1 MENQMI
7 TRTQLDYCPQGYQD
21 LIAFQNARIEALQNE
36 LKMTRYSLEIALKDY
51 DEVIQATDK
60 TIDWMNERLFR

>member
-1 MENQMI
+1 MQ

-21 LIAFQNARIEALQNE
+21 LIAYKDARIEALQNE

-60 TIDWMNERLFR
+60 TIDWMNERLMR

>member
-1 MENQMI
+1 MENKMQ

-21 LIAFQNARIEALQNE
+21 LIAYKDARIQALQNKLE
-36 LKMTRYSLEIALKDY
+36 MTQYALDIALRDY

-60 TIDWMNERLFR
+60 TIDWMNERLMR

>member
-1 MENQMI
+1 MQ

-21 LIAFQNARIEALQNE
+21 LIAFKDARIEALQNE

-60 TIDWMNERLFR
+60 TIDWMNERLMR